1 MDELQKEFVYLTIKT
16 KKNEDKRY
24 LISNLLREKLK
35 EEKNYYIGIIPYY
48 SITSPIYNI
57 NREFFVNNSYF
68 RAACLFN
75 NFCNHCGI
83 FY

>member
-35 EEKNYYIGIIPYY
+35 
-48 SITSPIYNI
+48 
-57 NREFFVNNSYF
+57 
-68 RAACLFN
+68 
-75 NFCNHCGI
+75 
-83 FY
+83 